1 MEDSEPKL
9 SERICPGHPND
20 NLQKQGMGE
29 REDSAEQKTNE
40 WTGTNPSLRA
50 INSQGLLDKEER
62 DEEEEQDMEIMIKK
76 RT

>member
-1 MEDSEPKL
+1 
-9 SERICPGHPND
+9 
-20 NLQKQGMGE
+20 MGE
-29 REDSAEQKTNE
+29 REDSAEQKTKE

-62 DEEEEQDMEIMIKK
+62 DEEEEQDMEIMIKN